1 MNTAPWACLIRVS
14 HMGSRRSSDESFHSE
29 RDQRAAIHRAVQ
41 RLGGEAVYLPAE
53 LNVSGGLTLT
63 QRPALLAAVQGVE
76 AGTYRGILVAYQSRL
91 AREPRVEEEIHARVE
106 AAGGS
111 VQFATGSIDGATVDG
126 RLQRRLLGAFN
137 AAERERHV
145 ERFEEL
151 RESAT
156 RAGVWQRRQTPTG
169 YRKGADRHL
178 EPDDRAGDV
187 RRAFHARA
195 AGAPLVRV
203 ADALGM
209 TPSGARQLLRNRVY
223 LGELHVGR
231 HANPAAHPAIV
242 TVEEWEAAQV
252 TVPRPP
258 RSGVPVLL
266 AGLVVCSGCGHRM
279 SRSGAT
285 YACAVR
291 HSRARCP
298 EPAGITVRRLDEH
311 VEAIAL
317 HALGQVSAASA
328 QTTSAIEEARN
339 AVAAARRELAA
350 YLEAVSAADVG
361 AEAFG
366 LGARQR
372 RDALEHALN
381 TERRARPVAQV
392 LGGDVVKAWDGLSV
406 HERNVVLRGL
416 LEVVVVRRVGRG
428 GRTVAVSERVR
439 VLAHGHGTRD
449 SIGAPEVGLDVRPF
463 WPDDGVE
470 GVLRMPLGE
479 NAAPGAGG

>member
-1 MNTAPWACLIRVS
+1 
-14 HMGSRRSSDESFHSE
+14 MGSRRSSDESFHSE
-29 RDQRAAIHRAVQ
+29 RDQRAAIHRATE

-53 LNVSGGLTLT
+53 LNVSGGLTLD
-63 QRPALLAAVQGVE
+63 QRPALLAAVEGVE
-76 AGTYRGILVAYQSRL
+76 AGRYRGIVVAYQSRL

-169 YRKGADRHL
+169 YRKGTDRHL

-195 AGAPLVRV
+195 AGAPLDRV
-203 ADALGM
+203 AAALGM

-223 LGELHVGR
+223 LGELRVGS
-231 HANPAAHPAIV
+231 HANPAAHPALV

-252 TVPRPP
+252 TMPRPP

-266 AGLVVCSGCGHRM
+266 SGLVVCSGCGHRM

-298 EPAGITVRRLDEH
+298 MPAGITVRRLDEH
-311 VEAIAL
+311 VEAVAL
-317 HALGQVSAASA
+317 HALARISAEAAPATDALAQARAASG
-328 QTTSAIEEARN
+328 SARA
-339 AVAAARRELAA
+339 ELAA
-350 YLEAVSAADVG
+350 YLQAVSAADVG

-366 LGARQR
+366 AGARAR
-372 RDALEHALN
+372 RDRLEQALEN
-381 TERRARPVAQV
+381 ERRARPLAEVAGADV
-392 LGGDVVKAWDGLSV
+392 LTAWPSLSV
-406 HERNVVLRGL
+406 SRRAHVLRGL
-416 LEVVVVRRVGRG
+416 VECVVVRRVGRG
-428 GRTVAVSERVR
+428 GRTVPVHERVR
-439 VLAHGHGTRD
+439 VIAHGGGVSPER
-449 SIGAPEVGLDVRPF
+449 GAPEVGLGLHPF
-463 WPDDGVE
+463 WPDDGSPH
-470 GVLRMPLGE
+470 VLRVHLGHDLGE
-479 NAAPGAGG
+479 GTGG